1 MKRWRQKCKLVCI
14 IVKHIPKNYM
24 SINISRYQN
33 WNIKTYESIA
43 NTKVAY
49 LSETE
54 KNHVFV
60 IISL

>member
-14 IVKHIPKNYM
+14 IVKPIPKNYM

-33 WNIKTYESIA
+33 WNIKRYGSIA
-43 NTKVAY
+43 NMKIVY

-54 KNHVFV
+54 STTF
-60 IISL
+60 S